1 MAARL
6 RVTLRKSTV
15 GTNPRAR
22 GTVRALG
29 LRRIGQTV
37 ELTDDAAVRG
47 QVRAVRYLVDVEE
60 LATAPLRKK
69 RSTIKKG
76 EAES

>member
-6 RVTLRKSTV
+6 RVTLRKSIV

-22 GTVRALG
+22 GTVRPLG
-29 LRRIGQTV
+29 LRRIGQTG

-47 QVRAVRYLVDVEE
+47 QVRAVHYLVDVEE
-60 LATAPLRKK
+60 FATTPLRKK